1 MRVIQVLF
9 GMIFCI
15 TFQTA
20 AQDKGLPPVF
30 EIKADNGS
38 TMTLDTLYF
47 QVLPNP
53 SKDMTLSDVLHES
66 ADEHFVAFDA
76 SLFNSDKTTAW
87 FRFRIK
93 NSTGRDHIITF
104 PGAENRSDIYIKGI
118 SGKWKQFATGNKV
131 PFSERDGIKRSLQI
145 LFPLGNGEEITVYKK
160 MEWSFTGAEVKPS
173 VAIYDPVEGNFEGN
187 DSAYFDTVISAAL
200 FGFMVFAALFNFF
213 FYYIIRERVYLFYAI
228 TLLTAA
234 LFNISEP
241 LLQVFLNERP
251 GTGQSIQAFLM
262 ISVIIL
268 VLLTMRLFLHT
279 KKTFP
284 LWDKFLVYF
293 PFVMIGIFIV
303 IRFTVPASQ
312 FSAVLDIAAFSLI
325 VFYIIGILVIL
336 ILYLVRRDANARLLT
351 MALIPFFIGILAS
364 MGDDFEWIM
373 VCGLIWAVAVI
384 SWSLFARFRALM
396 AENSRQAIEKEKL
409 AREKEEERNALIAQ
423 QNEILEHQVAER
435 TAELT
440 QSLADLKQT
449 QNQLIQSEKMASLG
463 ELTAGIAHEI
473 QNPLNFVNNFSD
485 VSIEL
490 LDEMGEEMD
499 KGDIDEAKAI
509 AGDIKQN
516 LEKIAHHGRRAD
528 GIVKGMLQHSRASSG
543 QKEPTDINTL
553 ADEYL
558 RLAYHGLRAKDK
570 SFNAELVT
578 HFAEGLPKAS
588 MIPQDIGRVLLNLFT
603 NAFYATQEK
612 SKQSQS
618 QFSGDAYKPTVT
630 VTTRQKGNSV
640 EVIVKDNG
648 TGIPDAIKDK
658 ILQPFFTTKP
668 TGEGTG
674 LGLSLSYDI
683 VVKAHGGTID
693 IESKEGEGAEFIITL
708 PMNIKQV

>member
-1 MRVIQVLF
+1 MRIIRIVLGALLF
-9 GMIFCI
+9 IA
-15 TFQTA
+15 FQA
-20 AQDKGLPPVF
+20 SAQKGLPPVF
-30 EIKADNGS
+30 EIKSDTGERIV
-38 TMTLDTLYF
+38 LDTLHF
-47 QVLPNP
+47 QILPNP
-53 SKDMTLSDVLHES
+53 AKEITLDDVLHENS
-66 ADEHFVAFDA
+66 DKHFVSFDA
-76 SLFNSDKTTAW
+76 SLFNSDKNTAW

-104 PGAENRSDIYIKGI
+104 PGAEKRSDIYIKGI
-118 SGKWKQFATGNKV
+118 SGKWKQFATGYKV
-131 PFSERDGIKRSLQI
+131 PFSKRDGIKRSLQI

-160 MEWSFTGAEVKPS
+160 MEWSFTGTEVMPS
-173 VAIYDPVEGNFEGN
+173 VAIYDPLEGNFEGS

-228 TLLTAA
+228 TLLIAA
-234 LFNISEP
+234 LFNISDP

-251 GTGQSIQAFLM
+251 GTGQTIQAFLM

-293 PFVMIGIFIV
+293 PFVMIGIFIL
-303 IRFTVPASQ
+303 IRFMVPASQ
-312 FSAVLDIAAFSLI
+312 FSTVLDIAAFSLI

-336 ILYLVRRDANARLLT
+336 IRYLVRRDANARLLT
-351 MALIPFFIGILAS
+351 VALIPFFIGILAS

-423 QNEILEHQVAER
+423 QNEILEHQVAGR
-435 TAELT
+435 TAELS
-440 QSLADLKQT
+440 QSITDLKQT
-449 QNQLIQSEKMASLG
+449 QAQLIQSEKMASLG

-485 VSIEL
+485 VSVEL
-490 LDEMGEEMD
+490 LQELKEELD
-499 KGDIDEAKAI
+499 KGDMEEVNAI
-509 AGDIKQN
+509 ADDVIQN

-543 QKEPTDINTL
+543 QKEPTDINAL

-578 HFAEGLPKAS
+578 NFDENLPKANV
-588 MIPQDIGRVLLNLFT
+588 IP
-603 NAFYATQEK
+603 
-612 SKQSQS
+612 
-618 QFSGDAYKPTVT
+618 
-630 VTTRQKGNSV
+630 
-640 EVIVKDNG
+640 
-648 TGIPDAIKDK
+648 
-658 ILQPFFTTKP
+658 
-668 TGEGTG
+668 
-674 LGLSLSYDI
+674 
-683 VVKAHGGTID
+683 
-693 IESKEGEGAEFIITL
+693 
-708 PMNIKQV
+708 